1 MKASAM
7 EIFTFGKLAPQAVDL
22 EELVIGA
29 ALIESHVYLE
39 VSDIISAKC
48 FYKESH
54 QLIWAAIAELDRLV
68 QPIDLMTVTEKLRN
82 RNELDL
88 VGGAY
93 VLAEITSQIATVAN
107 VRSHAA
113 IVYEKYIGRQIIEK
127 GTKIVTAAYDATTD
141 LMQLSEKSVVDF
153 QRIISD
159 IPTNNLTTDSD
170 LMDETQVFIDKV
182 FNKEI
187 PAGLKTAIYSI
198 DSMLGGLRNG
208 ELIILAAR
216 PSMGKSSLM
225 VQIAL
230 NLQDQDYPT
239 AIYSYEMS
247 KEQLMHKILANKCEV
262 DSECI
267 TNGTL
272 NRTDYEKIKAFKRNP
287 TPIYISD
294 KSISVDALFN
304 QCLKL
309 KGKIRCL
316 FVDYLQLITVNSEV
330 VRSMGMNREQQVG
343 YISKT
348 LKRIAKEVN
357 IPVVALAQLSR
368 TAATESSKIPE
379 LHHLRESGSIE
390 QDADVVLFPHR
401 PEYYGQMTDENGDD
415 TTGLCL
421 IACKKNRNGKTFVS
435 RTRFTNKYSMFTD
448 WENDNYT
455 GIKNLTPINNYA
467 NDTPF

>member
-1 MKASAM
+1 MKTSAL
-7 EIFTFGKLAPQAVDL
+7 EIFTFGKIAPQAIDL

-29 ALIESHVYLE
+29 ALLESHVYLE

-48 FYKESH
+48 FYKEQH
-54 QLIWAAIAELDRLV
+54 QIIWAAIAELDRLV
-68 QPIDLMTVTEKLRN
+68 QPIDLITVTEKLRSN
-82 RNELDL
+82 NQLELIGGSYALTEISSKISSVAHVRN
-88 VGGAY
+88 
-93 VLAEITSQIATVAN
+93 
-107 VRSHAA
+107 HAA
-113 IVYEKYIGRQIIEK
+113 IVYEKYISRQIIEK
-127 GTKIVTAAYDATTD
+127 GSKIVTSAYDASTD
-141 LMQLSEKSVVDF
+141 LMQLSEKSVVEF
-153 QRIISD
+153 QSIISD
-159 IPTNNLTTDSD
+159 VPTNNLTTDSD
-170 LMDETQVFIDKV
+170 LMDETQIFIDKV

-198 DSMLGGLRNG
+198 DFQLGGLRNG
-208 ELIILAAR
+208 ELIIMAAR

-230 NLQDQDYPT
+230 NLQAQNYPT

-247 KEQLMHKILANKCEV
+247 KDQLMHKILANKCEV

-294 KSISVDALFN
+294 KTISIDALFN

-316 FVDYLQLITVNSEV
+316 FVDYLQLITVSSDV
-330 VRSMGMNREQQVG
+330 IRSMGMNREQQVG

-357 IPVVALAQLSR
+357 IPVIALSQLSR

-421 IACKKNRNGKTFVS
+421 IACKKNRNGKTFLAK
-435 RTRFTNKYSMFTD
+435 TKFINKYSMFTD
-448 WENDNYT
+448 LEQDNYKYP
-455 GIKNLTPINNYA
+455 INLTSINNEIE
-467 NDTPF
+467 TPF

>member
-1 MKASAM
+1 MRTNPA
-7 EIFTFGKLAPQAVDL
+7 EIFVFGKVPPQAVDL

-29 ALIESHVYLE
+29 VLLESHVYLE
-39 VSDIISAKC
+39 ISDLISAKC

-54 QLIWAAIAELDRLV
+54 QLIWKAVEDLDRSGK
-68 QPIDLMTVTEKLRN
+68 PIDLLTVTEKLRSN
-82 RNELDL
+82 NQLEL
-88 VGGAY
+88 VGGSY
-93 VLAEITSQIATVAN
+93 ELTLISSKLSSVAH
-107 VRSHAA
+107 VRTHAA
-113 IVYEKYIGRQIIEK
+113 IVYEKYIGRQIIDK
-127 GTKIVTAAYDATTD
+127 GTEIVKKAYDLSTD
-141 LMQLSEKSVVDF
+141 LMELSEKSVVDF
-153 QRIISD
+153 QNIISD
-159 IPTNNLTTDSD
+159 IPTNNLTTDND
-170 LMDETQVFIDKV
+170 LMEETQTFIEKV

-187 PAGLKTAIYSI
+187 PAGLKTAIHSI
-198 DSMLGGLRNG
+198 DFQLGGLRNG

-230 NLQDQDYPT
+230 NLQAQNYPT

-267 TNGTL
+267 TNGNL
-272 NRTDYEKIKAFKRNP
+272 NRTDYEKIKAFRRNP

-294 KSISVDALFN
+294 KTISIDALFN

-316 FVDYLQLITVNSEV
+316 FVDYLQLITVSSDV

-357 IPVVALAQLSR
+357 IPVIALAQLSR

-401 PEYYGQMTDENGDD
+401 PEYYGQMTDENGED

-421 IACKKNRNGKTFVS
+421 IACKKNRNGKTFLAK
-435 RTRFTNKYSMFTD
+435 TKFINKYSMFTD
-448 WENDNYT
+448 LEQENYQYT
-455 GIKNLTPINNYA
+455 THLTPIKNENEP
-467 NDTPF
+467 PF

>member
-1 MKASAM
+1 MRTNPA
-7 EIFTFGKLAPQAVDL
+7 EIFVFGKMPPQAVDL

-29 ALIESHVYLE
+29 VLLESHVYLE
-39 VSDIISAKC
+39 ISDLISAKC

-54 QLIWAAIAELDRLV
+54 QLIWKAVEDLDRSGK
-68 QPIDLMTVTEKLRN
+68 PIDLITVTEKLRSN
-82 RNELDL
+82 NQLEL
-88 VGGAY
+88 VGGSY
-93 VLAEITSQIATVAN
+93 ELTLISSKLSSVAH
-107 VRSHAA
+107 VRTHAA

-127 GTKIVTAAYDATTD
+127 GAKIVQSAYDASTD
-141 LMQLSEKSVVDF
+141 LIQLSEKSVVDF
-153 QRIISD
+153 QNIISD
-159 IPTNNLTTDSD
+159 IPTNNLTTDTD
-170 LMDETQVFIDKV
+170 LMEETQTFIEKV

-187 PAGLKTAIYSI
+187 PAGLKTAIDSI
-198 DSMLGGLRNG
+198 DFQLGGLRNG

-225 VQIAL
+225 VQISL
-230 NLQDQDYPT
+230 NLQAQNYPT

-294 KSISVDALFN
+294 KTISIDALFN

-316 FVDYLQLITVNSEV
+316 FVDYLQLITVSSDV

-357 IPVVALAQLSR
+357 IPVIALAQLSR

-390 QDADVVLFPHR
+390 QDADIVLFPHR
-401 PEYYGQMTDENGDD
+401 PEYYGQMTDENGED

-421 IACKKNRNGKTFVS
+421 IACKKNRNGKTFLAK
-435 RTRFTNKYSMFTD
+435 TKFINKYSMFTD
-448 WENDNYT
+448 LEQQNYQYST
-455 GIKNLTPINNYA
+455 HLTPIKNENEP
-467 NDTPF
+467 PF

>member
-1 MKASAM
+1 MKTSAM
-7 EIFTFGKLAPQAVDL
+7 EIFTFGKVPPQAKDL

-29 ALIESHVYLE
+29 ALIEAHVYLE

-48 FYKESH
+48 FYKEEH
-54 QLIWAAIAELDRLV
+54 QIIWNAIAELDRTGK
-68 QPIDLMTVTEKLRN
+68 PIDLLTVTEKLRN
-82 RNELDL
+82 TNELEL
-88 VGGAY
+88 VGGSYTLTA
-93 VLAEITSQIATVAN
+93 ITSKIATVAN
-107 VRSHAA
+107 VRTHAA
-113 IVYEKYIGRQIIEK
+113 IVYEKYIGRQIIKK
-127 GTKIVTAAYDATTD
+127 GTEIVTKAYDNTTD
-141 LMQLSEKSVVDF
+141 LLQLSEKSVVEF
-153 QRIISD
+153 QNIISD

-170 LMDETQVFIDKV
+170 LLEETQVFIDKV

-198 DSMLGGLRNG
+198 DAQLGGLRNG

-225 VQIAL
+225 VQLAL
-230 NLQDQDYPT
+230 NLQAQNYPT

-272 NRTDYEKIKAFKRNP
+272 NRTDYEKIKAFQRNE
-287 TPIYISD
+287 TPLYISD
-294 KSISVDALFN
+294 KIISIDALFN

-316 FVDYLQLITVNSEV
+316 FVDYLQLVTVNSEI

-357 IPVVALAQLSR
+357 IPVIALAQLSR

-421 IACKKNRNGKTFVS
+421 IACKKNRNGKTFLAK
-435 RTRFTNKYSMFTD
+435 TKFINKYSMFTD
-448 WENDNYT
+448 LEQNNYHYS
-455 GIKNLTPINNYA
+455 KNLTPINHYEKEA
-467 NDTPF
+467 NF

>member
-1 MKASAM
+1 MKTSAL
-7 EIFTFGKLAPQAVDL
+7 EIFTFGKIAPQAIDL

-29 ALIESHVYLE
+29 ALLESHVYLE
-39 VSDIISAKC
+39 VSDIVSAKC

-54 QLIWAAIAELDRLV
+54 QIIWAAIAELDRLV
-68 QPIDLMTVTEKLRN
+68 QPIDLITVTEKLRSN
-82 RNELDL
+82 NQLELI
-88 VGGAY
+88 GGSY
-93 VLAEITSQIATVAN
+93 VLTEISSKISSVAH
-107 VRSHAA
+107 VRNHAA

-127 GTKIVTAAYDATTD
+127 GSKIVASAYDASTD
-141 LMQLSEKSVVDF
+141 LMQLSENSVVEF
-153 QRIISD
+153 QNIISD
-159 IPTNNLTTDSD
+159 IPTNSLTTDSD
-170 LMDETQVFIDKV
+170 LMDETQIFIDRV

-198 DSMLGGLRNG
+198 DFQLGGLRNG
-208 ELIILAAR
+208 ELIIMAAR

-230 NLQDQDYPT
+230 NLQAQNYPT

-247 KEQLMHKILANKCEV
+247 KDQLMHKILANKCEV

-272 NRTDYEKIKAFKRNP
+272 NRTDYEKIKAFKRNQ

-294 KSISVDALFN
+294 KTISIDALFN

-316 FVDYLQLITVNSEV
+316 FVDYLQLITVSSDV

-357 IPVVALAQLSR
+357 IPVIALAQLSR

-401 PEYYGQMTDENGDD
+401 PEYYGLMTDEDGNS
-415 TTGLCL
+415 TAGLCL
-421 IACKKNRNGKTFVS
+421 IACKKNRNGKTFLAK
-435 RTRFTNKYSMFTD
+435 TKFINKYSMFTD
-448 WENDNYT
+448 LEQDNYKYP
-455 GIKNLTPINNYA
+455 INLTPINNE
-467 NDTPF
+467 NEPPF